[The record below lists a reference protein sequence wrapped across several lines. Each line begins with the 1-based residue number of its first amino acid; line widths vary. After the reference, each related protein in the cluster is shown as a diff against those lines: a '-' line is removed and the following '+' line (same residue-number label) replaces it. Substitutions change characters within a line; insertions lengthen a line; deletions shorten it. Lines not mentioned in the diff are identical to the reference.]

1 MTMKPLRGINGDD
14 ATEIA
19 LIAMA
24 YGIALGVIIG
34 YVLRGAW
41 G

>member
-1 MTMKPLRGINGDD
+1 MKPHREINANE

-24 YGIALGVIIG
+24 YGIALGVVLG

>member
-1 MTMKPLRGINGDD
+1 MKPQREINGNE
-14 ATEIA
+14 ATEIT
-19 LIAMA
+19 LIAIA

-34 YVLRGAW
+34 YVLRGAL